1 LSEELDLVIRA
12 RRVILPS
19 EGEVARTIG
28 ARDGHIVVI
37 CPLDEPLHGRERLDL
52 DADVVLMP
60 GLVDSHVHINE
71 PGHTDWEG
79 FASATAAAAAGG
91 TTTLL
96 DMPLN
101 SLPVTTDPGALRT
114 KRQAAEG
121 QCHIDVGFL
130 GGVVP
135 GSSDQL
141 IPLLEAG
148 VFGFKCFLADSGLEQ
163 FPAVDF
169 ATMQAA
175 LGALAGRDAPLFVHA
190 ENNLAGANQ
199 HELHSRRYK
208 DYLAS
213 RPRGY
218 ENLAIAQVIE
228 AARLTGGRAHICHLS
243 SSDALPMIESA
254 RRDKVSLTV
263 ESCPHYLTLCS
274 EDIEDGATYF
284 KCCPPIRETANRELL
299 WGGLKANLIDLVV
312 SDHSPSTPELK
323 TRGNGDFG
331 AAWGG
336 IASLQL
342 TLPVMWTE
350 ARSRGF
356 SLSDVARWMSHRPA
370 RLLGLSSKGAIAL
383 GRDAD
388 FCVLAPDETLVVDP
402 AKLLH
407 RNPGSP
413 YDGRAL
419 TGVVRTTILRGQQV
433 DPSIPRGR
441 LLSRSPLR
449 DQLTT
454 PGCK

>member
-1 LSEELDLVIRA
+1 MARA
-12 RRVILPS
+12 
-19 EGEVARTIG
+19 IG
-28 ARDGHIVVI
+28 AHHGRIAVI
-37 CPLDEPLHGRERLDL
+37 CPLDEAPRARESLDL

-60 GLVDSHVHINE
+60 GLVDSHVHVNE

-91 TTTLL
+91 TTTLI

-101 SLPVTTDPGALRT
+101 SIPVTTSPSALQA

-135 GSSDQL
+135 GNSDHL
-141 IPLLEAG
+141 VALLDAG

-175 LGALAGRDAPLFVHA
+175 LGALADRRVPLFVHA
-190 ENNLAGANQ
+190 ENNLAAAGRP
-199 HELHSRRYK
+199 ELHSRRYE

-228 AARLTGGRAHICHLS
+228 AARLTRGRAHICHLS
-243 SSDALPMIESA
+243 SSDALPMIGSA
-254 RRDKVSLTV
+254 RRDRVSLTV
-263 ESCPHYLTLCS
+263 ESCPHYLTLGA
-274 EDIEDGATYF
+274 EDIDDGATYF

-299 WGGLKANLIDLVV
+299 WGGLRANLIDLVV

-342 TLPVMWTE
+342 TLPVVWTE

-356 SLSDVARWMSHRPA
+356 SLSDVALWMSERPA
-370 RLLGLSSKGAIAL
+370 ALVGLGSKGAIAV

-388 FCVLAPDETLVVDP
+388 FCVLAPDETFVVDP

-413 YDGRAL
+413 YEGRAL
-419 TGVVRTTILRGQQV
+419 TGVVRSTILRGRPI

-441 LLSRSPLR
+441 LLSR
-449 DQLTT
+449 T
-454 PGCK
+454 